1 MPPLFGC
8 PLLEGIFVARTYIPT
23 QVVEIHKMAIYMSR
37 YQSVLRAS
45 MVAIDPDFGAV
56 FDTLF
61 AAVLAF
67 DGLAQTLYPV
77 EE

>member
-1 MPPLFGC
+1 M
-8 PLLEGIFVARTYIPT
+8 ARTYIPT

-37 YQSVLRAS
+37 YQAVLRAS
-45 MVAIDPDFGAV
+45 IVAIDPTFGAA

-67 DGLAQTLYPV
+67 DGLAQVLYPI
-77 EE
+77 ED